1 MALSDSTMTGR
12 VAVGRL
18 QVLQIY
24 RLLQYVHGG
33 DKAQIEKM
41 VKLGVKDLINLTEPQ
56 DGTGVLHVAV
66 SANNQVVLDTFK
78 FKRNQA
84 VYRMHCKPKDL
95 VSFLLSQGAHPNIQD
110 KKGRTAVMLAA
121 ELGNDAIVALL
132 AQSHANMRL
141 LDIEGKGVLFYC
153 IYPTKRH
160 TRCLQV
166 ALKGHADANNVS
178 VQGTHIFQLMCE
190 KAQQC
195 TPMCL
200 IMLDGGADPN
210 ATNQKTGVTALME
223 AAKAGSLQLV
233 RAILKK
239 GGNPNALDGK
249 RLTAAHYAAM
259 GGFFEVIQ
267 VLSAYSADMGVIN
280 LEDCTPLH
288 YAAATGDANCCKF
301 LAQRGCNPKLK
312 NQEGFLPRQIA
323 KDAGHKA
330 AVKELK
336 KAERQQGKGNKSSGD
351 SLMSE
356 PWVLTLHDWSNEYE
370 NELWQAFGD
379 CSDTVTTE
387 MFISVLEEL
396 KAPVELD
403 QLDIVISAHDKG
415 RHGCINIKDF
425 IKGVKYIKK
434 PFLVSSYLPK
444 KKKGE
449 KGGKGGKKKGKFVLP
464 MPICTLPPELM
475 PRRPDGGPPHFMIE
489 TYYNCSDIR
498 RFDRDHPPEHP
509 LMNDSG
515 WYIEKPEMVYVNINY
530 CVKSGDL
537 ESLDLAF
544 SQGVPVD
551 VQDQFYKTPLM
562 MACSS
567 GNYEVAQYLLSRGA
581 NVNACDQF
589 FWTPLHHA
597 AYAGQVEII
606 ELLVEAGAI
615 IDAPALSGGTPLM
628 RAIESSRPSCVDYLI
643 KAGASVTAEN
653 KKAADLTYTTLRT
666 NFGPFILTELL
677 QFSHVLRMSDL
688 GSDWATPKEQNCL
701 DIARAFADSRII
713 DLVKDKMDSLP
724 KPKDAGKGKGGKAQK
739 PKPAKEKVVTAEGAV
754 HAVTSTATAGK
765 TPPQKDSKSVI
776 LQNTRITTGQ
786 TNTVDITIVPK
797 TVWGKPPT
805 TSQLMSKIERRKE
818 LLSLEVDF
826 DDFMMPFSQNIQ
838 RKTTD

>member
-1 MALSDSTMTGR
+1 MSGR
-12 VAVGRL
+12 AAEGRL

-24 RLLQYVHGG
+24 RLLQYVHEG
-33 DKAQIEKM
+33 DKEQIEKM
-41 VKLGVKDLINLTEPQ
+41 VNLGVENLINLTEPQ

-66 SANNQVVLDTFK
+66 SANNQ
-78 FKRNQA
+78 
-84 VYRMHCKPKDL
+84 DL
-95 VSFLLSQGAHPNIQD
+95 VSFLLSHGAHPNVQD
-110 KKGRTAVMLAA
+110 KKGRTPLMLAA
-121 ELGNDAIVALL
+121 EMGNDAIVVLL
-132 AQSHANMRL
+132 ALSHADLRL
-141 LDIEGKGVLFYC
+141 QDAEGKGLLFYC

-160 TRCLQV
+160 ARCLQV
-166 ALKGHADANNVS
+166 ALKCRADANNVS
-178 VQGTHIFQLMCE
+178 AQGTHVFQLMCE
-190 KAQQC
+190 KAQEC
-195 TPMCL
+195 TPLCL

-223 AAKAGSLQLV
+223 AAKVGSLELV

-239 GGNPNALDGK
+239 GGNPNTLDGK
-249 RLTAAHYAAM
+249 RFTAVHYAAM

-280 LEDCTPLH
+280 LEDCTALH
-288 YAAATGDANCCKF
+288 YAAATGNANCCKF

-312 NQEGFLPRQIA
+312 NQEGLLPRQIA

-330 AVKELK
+330 AAKELR
-336 KAERQQGKGNKSSGD
+336 KAERQQGKGNKSSGPGP
-351 SLMSE
+351 MSDR
-356 PWVLTLHDWSNEYE
+356 WALTLHDWSYEYE
-370 NELWQAFGD
+370 TELRQAFGD
-379 CSDTVTTE
+379 KSDTVTSE
-387 MFISVLEEL
+387 MFISVLEDL

-403 QLDIVISAHDKG
+403 QIHTVISAHDKG
-415 RHGCINIKDF
+415 KEGCVNINDF

-434 PFLVSSYLPK
+434 PFLLSSYTPK

-464 MPICTLPPELM
+464 MPICTLPAELM

-515 WYIEKPEMVYVNINY
+515 WYMDKPEKVYVNINY

-562 MACSS
+562 VACSS
-567 GNYEVAQYLLSRGA
+567 GNYEVAQYLLSKGA
-581 NVNACDQF
+581 DVNVCDQF

-597 AYAGQVEII
+597 AHAGQVELV
-606 ELLVEAGAI
+606 ELMVEAGAV
-615 IDAPALSGGTPLM
+615 IDARALSGGTPLM
-628 RAIESSRPSCVDYLI
+628 RAIESSRPSCVDFLI
-643 KAGASVTAEN
+643 KAGASVNAEN
-653 KKAADLTYTTLRT
+653 K
-666 NFGPFILTELL
+666 
-677 QFSHVLRMSDL
+677 
-688 GSDWATPKEQNCL
+688 KEQNCL

-724 KPKDAGKGKGGKAQK
+724 KSKETKGKGGKGQK
-739 PKPAKEKVVTAEGAV
+739 PKPAKDKGSVAEGTVQAE
-754 HAVTSTATAGK
+754 TSTATAGK
-765 TPPQKDSKSVI
+765 TSQKDSKSII
-776 LQNTRITTGQ
+776 LQNTRITEGK
-786 TNTVDITIVPK
+786 TNTMDITFVPK

-826 DDFMMPFSQNIQ
+826 DDFMMPFSHNIQ
-838 RKTTD
+838 TTTLELAKTTD